1 MINFVKK
8 KKKEIDLIP
17 MINIIFLLLIFF
29 MLTGTVQKK
38 QGGEI
43 DRINSEFSV
52 STNISDKI
60 IAIQI
65 NNGNKIFFENKQIN
79 LEKVT
84 EIFSNVN
91 KNSKI
96 LLDLDKNSEVRIL
109 NKILKILRNSNF
121 KKVFIKTTK
130 RDDSVK

>member
-38 QGGEI
+38 QVGEI

-52 STNISDKI
+52 SANISDKI

-109 NKILKILRNSNF
+109 NKILKVLRNSNF

>member
-1 MINFVKK
+1 
-8 KKKEIDLIP
+8 

-52 STNISDKI
+52 STNSSDKI

-84 EIFSNVN
+84 EIFLNVN

-109 NKILKILRNSNF
+109 NKILKVLRNSNF

>member
-52 STNISDKI
+52 STNSSDKI

-109 NKILKILRNSNF
+109 NKILKVLRNSNF

>member
-38 QGGEI
+38 QVGEI

-52 STNISDKI
+52 SANISDKI

-84 EIFSNVN
+84 EIFLNVN

-109 NKILKILRNSNF
+109 NKILKVLRNSNF